1 MNPARPDPDQRR
13 RWADLAV
20 RFRASAD
27 GVEQAARMSPIAAAG
42 VLGERLAEMASC
54 LTAAEELWQGGQR
67 QGTEA
72 FREAL
77 EGWRE
82 RWPALRAWIV
92 ASAEMVS
99 GWSAAAGLQAAYG
112 EDAGAETRGTR
123 LERLA

>member
-1 MNPARPDPDQRR
+1 MNPARPDPGQRQ

-20 RFRASAD
+20 RFRACAD
-27 GVEQAARMSPIAAAG
+27 DVEQAARLSPVAAADA
-42 VLGERLAEMASC
+42 LGERLAEMVSC

-67 QGTEA
+67 QGAEA

-77 EGWRE
+77 EGWRK
-82 RWPALRAWIV
+82 RWPAVRAWIG

-99 GWSAAAGLQAAYG
+99 GWSAAAGIEAGYG
-112 EDAGAETRGTR
+112 KNAGAQARGAR